1 MIRQARS
8 DDFEEIYQIINDAAR
23 AYKGVIPDD
32 RWHDPYMART
42 ELRHQIDDGVRFFC
56 YSEDDRI
63 LGVMGVQDKNE
74 VCLIR
79 HAYVR
84 TDSRNKGIGSKL
96 LKELTNNSTK
106 PMLIGTWKDA
116 TWAISF
122 YVKNGFRVVTQQE
135 TEFLLRKYWS
145 IPERQVETSVVL
157 CDGKYDK
164 EKQTLLA
171 GGRS

>member
-1 MIRQARS
+1 MIRQTKS

-42 ELRHQIDDGVRFFC
+42 ELRDQIDDGVRFFC
-56 YSEDDRI
+56 YSENDRI

-96 LKELTNNSTK
+96 LKELTSESTK
-106 PMLIGTWKDA
+106 PILIGTWKDA

-122 YVKNGFRVVTQQE
+122 YIKNGFRVVTQQE
-135 TEFLLRKYWS
+135 TEILLRKYWR
-145 IPERQVETSVVL
+145 IPDRQVETSVVL
-157 CDGKYDK
+157 CDRKYDQ
-164 EKQTLLA
+164 EKKMLLA
-171 GGRS
+171 RSPS